1 MATSEGLTAMGET
14 LIVDTA
20 TVAHPKAS
28 DRLLRER
35 FFFSGMT
42 VAFTVVVFI
51 GFAPTYFLRTLYD
64 QPPLP
69 WLVHL
74 HGALSTAWILL
85 LLVQTT
91 LVAAKRT
98 DLHRSLG
105 VAGGLLAASMIP
117 IGYVVAISRAQRLA
131 AANPRVLMSLIVPMG
146 ALIVFPVLVG
156 AALLLRRRPDFHKRL
171 MLIATIELMNAAVDR
186 LPGVFAAGLAPFYP
200 GTDLFLLALVIYDG
214 VTLRRIHSATLWGGL
229 FLVSMQVL
237 RVQLRGTSVWLAVAQ
252 WLTG

>member
-1 MATSEGLTAMGET
+1 MGET
-14 LIVDTA
+14 LVVDHVA
-20 TVAHPKAS
+20 AVAHPKS
-28 DRLLRER
+28 SRRLLRER
-35 FFFSGMT
+35 LFFSGMT
-42 VAFTVVVFI
+42 VAFAVVVFI
-51 GFAPTYFLRTLYD
+51 GFAPTYFLRSLSD
-64 QPPLP
+64 RPPLP
-69 WLVHL
+69 WLVHV
-74 HGALSTAWILL
+74 HGALFSAWILL

-98 DLHRSLG
+98 DLHRVLG
-105 VAGGLLAASMIP
+105 VGGGVLAVLMIP
-117 IGYVVAISRAQRLA
+117 VAYVVAISAARRFA
-131 AANPRVLMSLIVPMG
+131 AADPGTLKFLIVPMG

-186 LPGVFAAGLAPFYP
+186 LPGVFAAGLAPFYR

-214 VTLRRIHSATLWGGL
+214 VTLHRIHSATLWGGL

-237 RVQLRGTSVWLAVAQ
+237 RVQLMGTSVWLTVAQ